1 MLFSVALILLCE
13 KTAFKSRQWEWF
25 LKEIGRAHV

>member
-25 LKEIGRAHV
+25 LKGTITA